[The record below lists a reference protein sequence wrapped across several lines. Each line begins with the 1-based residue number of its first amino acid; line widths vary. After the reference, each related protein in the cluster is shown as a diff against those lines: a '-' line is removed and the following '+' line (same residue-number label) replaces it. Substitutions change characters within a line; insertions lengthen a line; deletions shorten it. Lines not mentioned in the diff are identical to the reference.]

1 VVREMRIHRI
11 YTEAYVELKDD
22 KVEIAV
28 QLPDAVDIDEL
39 DVVLGEEIHFD
50 VDDPKSVWLVVT
62 YKKK

>member
-1 VVREMRIHRI
+1 VREMRI

-39 DVVLGEEIHFD
+39 DILSEEIHFD

>member
-1 VVREMRIHRI
+1 VREMRI

-39 DVVLGEEIHFD
+39 DVVLGG
-50 VDDPKSVWLVVT
+50 
-62 YKKK
+62 

>member
-1 VVREMRIHRI
+1 VREMRIHRI

-28 QLPDAVDIDEL
+28 QLPDDVDIDEL
-39 DVVLGEEIHFD
+39 DVLSEEIHFD
-50 VDDPKSVWLVVT
+50 VDDPRSIWLVVT